1 MAQIRDREAHVHAG
15 TVSLTGVSQEN
26 QRSKS
31 LERPVVAFCNIENE
45 ICAEVNEQ
53 VIGPVAEDLS
63 EDEEDQNK
71 DVNPV
76 NKGGKFNLDDDFDLE
91 SSLLEGMLSDRQP
104 VPNQA
109 NITASVIAAIEEPR
123 TNRGRLG
130 ESVVVFRMG
139 EHIADKFLV
148 YSSPAME
155 EVGRSGGE

>member
-1 MAQIRDREAHVHAG
+1 MARIRDREAHVHAG

-45 ICAEVNEQ
+45 IYAEVNEQ

-76 NKGGKFNLDDDFDLE
+76 NLVRMENSILTTILI
-91 SSLLEGMLSDRQP
+91 SSHHSSKACFLTGSQHQTRRTLQPPQLLP
-104 VPNQA
+104 
-109 NITASVIAAIEEPR
+109 
-123 TNRGRLG
+123 
-130 ESVVVFRMG
+130 
-139 EHIADKFLV
+139 
-148 YSSPAME
+148 
-155 EVGRSGGE
+155 